1 MKNILITALI
11 AAVLLTLTACPD
23 PAGGSGTPV
32 NPPASGISGNITSDQ
47 IWDSNTYVSGSVYV
61 ENGAVLTIGP
71 GVTVS
76 FASGAYLE
84 IEAGGQLSAVGNS
97 AEDGGILFKNAG
109 TSGWGG
115 IYFDDN
121 AVDNI
126 MRYCTVT
133 GVSSDNYAVT
143 LDFDAQADIEYCLIY
158 GNGGGGIDA
167 EYCGDGTIL
176 RNNRFY
182 DNSLYPIVACDEV
195 DFDATNSF
203 AAVGDPDGPDLSDPY
218 NRIHFCRGIAKNN
231 YIFNIT
237 EVPYRFSDICVI
249 NNEASLTVFAG
260 VTLQFDALSYLEVEA
275 GGTLSVQGTSSS
287 PVVFEGTNSAASWN
301 GVHFGSDAVNNT
313 LTYATISGV
322 YTNYAIVFGSDSIAS
337 ITHCTIGDNHAG
349 GIDAEYAAS
358 GTVISDNTFGDNGDS
373 SIEKYYDL
381 VYNDSITQTGNSM
394 SSYDNVND

>member
-11 AAVLLTLTACPD
+11 AAVVLTLTACPD
-23 PAGGSGTPV
+23 PTGGSGTPV
-32 NPPASGISGNITSDQ
+32 DSPASGISGDITGIPVWS
-47 IWDSNTYVSGSVYV
+47 SNTYVSGNVYV
-61 ENGAVLTIGP
+61 KSGAVLTIGP

-76 FASGAYLE
+76 FASGASLVV
-84 IEAGGQLSAVGNS
+84 EAGGQLSAVGNS

-121 AVDNI
+121 AVDNT

-133 GVSSDNYAVT
+133 GVSSDKYAVT

-167 EYCGDGTIL
+167 EYCGDGTTL

-249 NNEASLTVFAG
+249 NNAASLTVSAG
-260 VTLQFDALSYLEVEA
+260 VTLQFDASSYLEVEA

-301 GVHFGSDAVNNT
+301 GVHFGNDAVNNT

-322 YTNYAIVFGSDSIAS
+322 YNSYAIVFGSDSIAS